1 MLSENIDAVQ
11 KRIYEAACRAGRDPS
26 RVKLL
31 AVSKTVPVTRI
42 KEAVSCGLT
51 LFGENYVQEARTK
64 IEEVGLGVSWH
75 FIGRLQTNKARYAV
89 RLFDL
94 IHSLDNEN
102 LAVELNR
109 RAAAVPRIMPVLIEV
124 NLSGEEN
131 KGGITPDAL
140 LPFLEKVAVLP
151 NLSVRG
157 LMVMPPFF
165 ADPEKARPYFRRLK
179 KLGKE
184 IQARNI
190 PNIRLEELS
199 MGMTGDFEVAIE
211 EGATI
216 VRIGTAL
223 FGPRRQR
230 IANSD

>member
-1 MLSENIDAVQ
+1 MLSENLDAVQ
-11 KRIYEAACRAGRDPS
+11 ERISGAACRAGRDPS
-26 RVKLL
+26 TVKLL
-31 AVSKTVPVTRI
+31 AATKAVPVARI
-42 KEAVSCGLT
+42 KEAISCGLK
-51 LFGENYVQEARTK
+51 LFGENYVQEARSK
-64 IEEVGLGVSWH
+64 IEEVGSGVSWH

-94 IHSLDNEN
+94 IHSLDNEG
-102 LAVELNR
+102 LAIELNR

-131 KGGITPDAL
+131 KGGIAPAAL

-151 NLSVRG
+151 SLSVRG
-157 LMVMPPFF
+157 LMTMPPFF
-165 ADPEKARPYFRRLK
+165 ADPEKARPYFRRLE
-179 KLGKE
+179 KLRE
-184 IQARNI
+184 DIQSRKI
-190 PNIRLEELS
+190 PSIRLEELS

-223 FGPRRQR
+223 FGPRG
-230 IANSD
+230 

>member
-1 MLSENIDAVQ
+1 MGLKEDMLSENIDAVQ
-11 KRIYEAACRAGRDPS
+11 KKISEAAGRAGRDPS
-26 RVKLL
+26 GVKLL
-31 AVSKTVPVTRI
+31 AVSKTVPVARLR
-42 KEAVSCGLT
+42 EAISYGLK
-51 LFGENYVQEARTK
+51 LFGENYVQEARAK
-64 IEEVGLGVSWH
+64 IKEVGPGVSWH
-75 FIGRLQTNKARYAV
+75 FIGRLQTNKAKYAV

-94 IHSLDNEN
+94 IHSLDNEE
-102 LAVELNR
+102 LAIELNR

-131 KGGITPDAL
+131 KGGIAPDTL

-157 LMVMPPFF
+157 LMTMPPFF
-165 ADPEKARPYFRRLK
+165 ADPEKARPYFRHLK
-179 KLGKE
+179 DLGEE
-184 IQARNI
+184 IRVRNI

-199 MGMTGDFEVAIE
+199 MGMTGDFEVAVE

-223 FGPRRQR
+223 FGPRG
-230 IANSD
+230 

>member
-11 KRIYEAACRAGRDPS
+11 KKISEAAGRAGRDPS
-26 RVKLL
+26 GVKLL
-31 AVSKTVPVTRI
+31 AVSKTVPVARLR
-42 KEAVSCGLT
+42 EAISYGLK
-51 LFGENYVQEARTK
+51 LFGENYVQEARAK
-64 IEEVGLGVSWH
+64 IKEVGPGVSWH
-75 FIGRLQTNKARYAV
+75 FIGRLQTNKAKYAV

-94 IHSLDNEN
+94 IHSLDNEE
-102 LAVELNR
+102 LAIELNR

-131 KGGITPDAL
+131 KGGLAPDTL

-157 LMVMPPFF
+157 LMTMPPFF
-165 ADPEKARPYFRRLK
+165 ADPEKARPYFRHLK
-179 KLGKE
+179 DLGEE
-184 IQARNI
+184 IRVRNI

-199 MGMTGDFEVAIE
+199 MGMTGDFEVAVE

-223 FGPRRQR
+223 FGPRG
-230 IANSD
+230 

>member
-1 MLSENIDAVQ
+1 MGLKEDMLSENIDAVQ
-11 KRIYEAACRAGRDPS
+11 KSISEAACRAGRDPS
-26 RVKLL
+26 GVKLL
-31 AVSKTVPVTRI
+31 AATKAVPVAMI
-42 KEAVSCGLT
+42 KEAVSCGLK
-51 LFGENYVQEARTK
+51 LFGENYVQEARAK

-75 FIGRLQTNKARYAV
+75 FIGRLQTNKARHAV

-94 IHSLDNEN
+94 IHSLDNED
-102 LAVELNR
+102 LAMELNR
-109 RAAAVPRIMPVLIEV
+109 RAVAVPRIMPVLIEV

-140 LPFLEKVAVLP
+140 LPFLEKVAALP

-157 LMVMPPFF
+157 LMTMPPFF

-179 KLGKE
+179 ELGEE
-184 IQARNI
+184 IRVRNI

-199 MGMTGDFEVAIE
+199 MGMTGDFEVAVE

-216 VRIGTAL
+216 IRIGTAL
-223 FGPRRQR
+223 FGPRR
-230 IANSD
+230 

>member
-11 KRIYEAACRAGRDPS
+11 KRISEAAGRAGRNPS
-26 RVKLL
+26 TVKLL
-31 AVSKTVPVTRI
+31 AATKAVPVARI
-42 KEAVSCGLT
+42 REAISCGLK
-51 LFGENYVQEARTK
+51 LFGENYVQEARSK
-64 IEEVGLGVSWH
+64 IEEVGPGVFWH
-75 FIGRLQTNKARYAV
+75 LIGRLQTNKARYAV
-89 RLFDL
+89 RIFDL
-94 IHSLDNEN
+94 IHSLDNED
-102 LAVELNR
+102 LAIELNR

-131 KGGITPDAL
+131 KGGLAPDAL
-140 LPFLEKVAVLP
+140 LPFLEKVAALP

-157 LMVMPPFF
+157 LMTMPPFF
-165 ADPEKARPYFRRLK
+165 ADPEKARPYFRRLEE
-179 KLGKE
+179 LGEE
-184 IQARNI
+184 IQSRKI

-223 FGPRRQR
+223 FGPRG
-230 IANSD
+230 

>member
-1 MLSENIDAVQ
+1 MLSENIAAIQ
-11 KRIYEAACRAGRDPS
+11 KRISGAACRAGRDPS
-26 RVKLL
+26 TVKLL
-31 AVSKTVPVTRI
+31 AATKSVPAARI
-42 KEAVSCGLT
+42 RGAVSYGLK
-51 LFGENYVQEARTK
+51 LFGENYVQEARAK
-64 IEEVGLGVSWH
+64 IEEVGLGVFWH

-94 IHSLDNEN
+94 IHSLDNED
-102 LAVELNR
+102 LAMELNR
-109 RAAAVPRIMPVLIEV
+109 RAAAIPRIMPVLIEV

-131 KGGITPDAL
+131 KGGIVPNAL
-140 LPFLEKVAVLP
+140 LPFLEKVAMLP

-157 LMVMPPFF
+157 LMTMPPFF

-179 KLGKE
+179 ELEKE
-184 IQARNI
+184 IQVRNI

-223 FGPRRQR
+223 FGPRG
-230 IANSD
+230 

>member
-11 KRIYEAACRAGRDPS
+11 KRIYEAASRTGRDPS
-26 RVKLL
+26 TVKLL
-31 AVSKTVPVTRI
+31 AATKAVPAAGIR
-42 KEAVSCGLT
+42 EAVSCGLT
-51 LFGENYVQEARTK
+51 LFGENYIQEARTK

-94 IHSLDNEN
+94 IHSLDNED
-102 LAVELNR
+102 LAMELNR

-131 KGGITPDAL
+131 KGGIVPDAL

-157 LMVMPPFF
+157 LMTMPPFF

-179 KLGKE
+179 ELGEE
-184 IQARNI
+184 IQVRNI
-190 PNIRLEELS
+190 PNIRLEEVS

-223 FGPRRQR
+223 FGPRR
-230 IANSD
+230 